1 MSYEITIEHRGVY
14 KRFWGVVTAAEFE
27 QAIAEVQNLPD
38 FDRLRYTIN
47 DFSAVTAHDITPQD
61 VTLFVAYGLGAQFSN
76 AKVQLLIV
84 TDQPSIIE
92 LVSTNYAPR
101 LDYPLSFFARLPT
114 PGNGSLAIDVHSVDK
129 RVDRRDPLTN
139 NPWH

>member
-101 LDYPLSFFARLPT
+101 LDYPLSFFATVADARKW
-114 PGNGSLAIDVHSVDK
+114 LASH
-129 RVDRRDPLTN
+129 
-139 NPWH
+139 